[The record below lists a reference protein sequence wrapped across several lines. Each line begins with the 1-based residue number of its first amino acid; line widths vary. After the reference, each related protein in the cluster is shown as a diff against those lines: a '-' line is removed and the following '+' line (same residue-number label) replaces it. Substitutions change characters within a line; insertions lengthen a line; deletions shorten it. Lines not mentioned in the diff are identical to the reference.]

1 MDYLESL
8 NDKQREA
15 ALHTEGPLLVLA
27 GAGSGKTSTMTR
39 RIAHLIKGIGVAP
52 YNILAVTFTN
62 KAANEMKERVESLLN
77 GPVNMWIMTFHAACL
92 RILRKH
98 ADALGYT
105 SSFVVY
111 DPVDQKALIKN
122 IMKEHQ
128 IDEKKFPVP
137 SIIGAISKAKEEEI
151 TAYDYKRMFANGNFK
166 EETIAKVYEDYQKSL
181 KKNNAMDFD
190 DLLLNCVKLFEQEP
204 DVLDI
209 YQDRFQYIMVDEY
222 QDTNKIQYKFIKML
236 AARNHNLCVV
246 GDDDQCI
253 YQWRG
258 ADISNILNFEKD
270 FKGAKVI
277 KLEQNYRSTANI
289 LAAAHSVIENNVQRK
304 NKKLWTK
311 ADEGSKIIYARLDS
325 DKDEA
330 LYVAQEIDR
339 LKRANRN
346 YKDFAILYRT
356 NSQSRNFEDALARRN
371 VPYRVVGGTRYYDRL
386 EIKDMVAY
394 MRLVSNPFDELAL
407 QRVINSPKRGI
418 GPSTIEKLKGIAKT
432 YDMNLFEILMVDDII
447 STLSAKA
454 YKGIKSFV
462 EAVYEYHKEIDNLKV
477 SDIYDGL
484 LVRTG
489 YLQALE
495 EQKTVEADGRIENLM
510 EFKSV
515 IYDFEQEDQLS
526 LQEFLEKIALLSDVD
541 NHDSEEDAVA
551 LMTMHSA
558 KGLEFQ
564 FVFMPGMED
573 GLFPGWRS
581 RDSVS
586 GLEEERR
593 LCYVGMTRAK
603 ERLCLTSASYRVMFG
618 KGNYTSESQF
628 LRELDPNLMEG
639 DGVLRRRTEGR
650 LGEQKPLDGYSK
662 PAGSGV
668 QPFDRLT
675 AAKRE
680 VKKKARMA
688 QTFNVGERVKHS
700 KFGEGTVAEVNAKIV
715 VVNFDSEG
723 RKKLAIAVAPLEK
736 I

>member
-1 MDYLESL
+1 MDYLEGL
-8 NDKQREA
+8 NDKQMEA
-15 ALHTEGPLLVLA
+15 ALQTEGPLLVLA

-39 RIAHLIKGIGVAP
+39 RIAHLIKGIGVSP

-92 RILRKH
+92 RILRRH

-128 IDEKKFPVP
+128 IDEKKFPIP
-137 SIIGAISKAKEEEI
+137 MILSAISKAKEEEI
-151 TAYDYKRMFANGNFK
+151 TAYDYKRMISNFK
-166 EETIAKVYEDYQKSL
+166 EEVIGNVYEDYQKSL

-204 DVLDI
+204 DILDI
-209 YQDRFQYIMVDEY
+209 YQERFQYIMVDEY

-304 NKKLWTK
+304 NKKLWTN
-311 ADEGSKIIYARLDS
+311 AEEGSKIIYARLDS

-346 YKDFAILYRT
+346 FKDFAILYRT

-371 VPYRVVGGTRYYDRL
+371 IPYRVVGGTRYYDRM

-407 QRVINSPKRGI
+407 LRVINSPKRGI
-418 GPSTIEKLKGIAKT
+418 GPSTVEKLKGIAKT
-432 YDMNLFEILMVDDII
+432 YEMNLFEILMVDDII

-454 YKGIKSFV
+454 YNGIKSFV

-489 YLQALE
+489 YLAALE
-495 EQKTVEADGRIENLM
+495 DQKTVEADGRIENLM

-515 IYDFEQEDQLS
+515 IYDFENEDELS
-526 LQEFLEKIALLSDVD
+526 LQDFLEKIALLSDVD

-558 KGLEFQ
+558 KGLEFP

-603 ERLCLTSASYRVMFG
+603 ERLCLTSASYRVLFG

-639 DGVLRRRTEGR
+639 DGVLRRKTESR
-650 LGEQKPLDGYSK
+650 LGEHKSLDGYSK

-668 QPFDRLT
+668 QPFDQLT

-680 VKKKARMA
+680 LKRKARMN
-688 QTFNVGERVKHS
+688 QTFSVGERVKHS
-700 KFGEGTVAEVNAKIV
+700 KFGEGTVEEVNQKIV
-715 VVNFDSEG
+715 VVNFDAAG